1 MSYNTLSSKD
11 IRKQFIDFFI
21 GKNHQFIHSSP
32 VIPSED
38 KTLLFAN
45 AGMNQFKSIFLGQ
58 REISY
63 TRAVNSQKCIRAGGK
78 HNDLEEVG
86 KDGYHHTFFEML
98 GNWSFGDYYK
108 EEAIFWAWELLTD
121 VWKLPKN
128 LLYATVHT
136 SDQEAYELWK
146 TKTDILHD
154 HISYHGDKDN
164 FWEMGETGPCGPC
177 SEIHIDRGAAA
188 CDKQGIHGHVCQV
201 NGDCARYIELW
212 NLVFIQYN
220 REESRELTPL
230 KHKFVDTGAGLERVT
245 QVLQNK
251 HSNYETDLFMPII
264 EHLAELSQVPYAQDS
279 GTSHRVIADHIRC
292 LCFALAD
299 GGFPSNEGRGYVLRR
314 ILRRAARHGRLLG
327 FKQPFLYRL
336 VDTVIKVMGH
346 HFTELQGKEDYIKMV
361 IKAEEERFNRTL
373 DTGLEIFTQLSSNA
387 ENGIIKGTDVF
398 MLYDT
403 FGFPMDLTMLLA
415 EEKGLKL
422 DIEGFEAEMEQ
433 QRSRARNANKF
444 NSRAED
450 MLWLELHPITPTTFT
465 GYTEISTEAS
475 IQRYCI
481 TDDAQVIIQLDKTP
495 FYAESGGQIADIG
508 KIFNE
513 DFVLEVQDVKK
524 RDEYIFHYGT
534 ILNGV
539 ITDKPVKAE
548 INVSHRKNV
557 ARNHTATHI
566 LHKALREVLGSH
578 VQQKGSLVA
587 ADYLRF
593 DFTHFQSLTREELK
607 QIEDLVNSAILSNM
621 NLNTIV
627 RDIETAKQ
635 DGAMALFGEKYSDE
649 VRVVSIADYS
659 KELCGGTHVGATGE
673 IGLFVITSE
682 SSSAAGI
689 RRIEALTGK
698 SAKAHF
704 DSQQVSLGRIAEK
717 LHANSTN
724 LESKLDAILSQ
735 TKELENQIKD
745 LQTKAL
751 NRFLDEVLS
760 KPIEIK
766 DAALY
771 LKESQLT
778 SEELKLSAD
787 ILKSKLQK
795 GIALLI
801 NLHEEKLNIL
811 CVVSSDLTSR
821 YQAGK
826 IVSHLASLL
835 GGKGGGRPD
844 SAMAG
849 GKDIEALPSLISNI
863 PSIISSL

>member
-1 MSYNTLSSKD
+1 MELSFYT
-11 IRKQFIDFFI
+11 IQQRGKQ
-21 GKNHQFIHSSP
+21 
-32 VIPSED
+32 
-38 KTLLFAN
+38 
-45 AGMNQFKSIFLGQ
+45 
-58 REISY
+58 R
-63 TRAVNSQKCIRAGGK
+63 
-78 HNDLEEVG
+78 
-86 KDGYHHTFFEML
+86 
-98 GNWSFGDYYK
+98 
-108 EEAIFWAWELLTD
+108 
-121 VWKLPKN
+121 
-128 LLYATVHT
+128 
-136 SDQEAYELWK
+136 
-146 TKTDILHD
+146 
-154 HISYHGDKDN
+154 
-164 FWEMGETGPCGPC
+164 
-177 SEIHIDRGAAA
+177 
-188 CDKQGIHGHVCQV
+188 
-201 NGDCARYIELW
+201 
-212 NLVFIQYN
+212 
-220 REESRELTPL
+220 TPL

-508 KIFNE
+508 EIFND
-513 DFVLEVQDVKK
+513 DFALEVQDVKK
-524 RDEYIFHYGT
+524 RDEYIFHYGN
-534 ILNGV
+534 ILNGI

-593 DFTHFQSLTREELK
+593 DFTHFQALTREELK
-607 QIEDLVNSAILSNM
+607 LIEDMVNSAILSNM
-621 NLNTIV
+621 NLNTV
-627 RDIETAKQ
+627 VQDIETAKQ

-649 VRVVSIADYS
+649 VRVVSIAGYS

-689 RRIEALTGK
+689 RRIEALTGL

-704 DSQQVSLGRIAEK
+704 DSQQDSLSRIAEK

-735 TKELENQIKD
+735 TKDLENQIKE

-849 GKDIEALPSLISNI
+849 GKDIEALPSLIPNI